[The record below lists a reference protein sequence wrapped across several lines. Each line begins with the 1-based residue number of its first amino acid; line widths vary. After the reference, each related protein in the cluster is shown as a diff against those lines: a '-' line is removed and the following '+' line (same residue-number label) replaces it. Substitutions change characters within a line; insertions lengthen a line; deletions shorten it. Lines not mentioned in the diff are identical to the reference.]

1 MPSALTVHIRQ
12 SRKPWGR
19 QKWYFL
25 ARAANGETLCSS
37 ELYVNR
43 GDAVSAAV
51 TVFSAASPVLM
62 VGDGPHHYLR
72 TGVA

>member
-25 ARAANGETLCSS
+25 ARAANGETW
-37 ELYVNR
+37 
-43 GDAVSAAV
+43 
-51 TVFSAASPVLM
+51 PVGE
-62 VGDGPHHYLR
+62 VQG
-72 TGVA
+72 